1 MALKIKHLAAAVIVE
16 ITFNL
21 PETRGP
27 IKTRLTIPFCTIY
40 NIFAILNY
48 GLRNLKFG
56 EVKKH
61 L

>member
-1 MALKIKHLAAAVIVE
+1 MVLPQTE
-16 ITFNL
+16 ISRNSGLYHMPF
-21 PETRGP
+21 PSISMVP